1 MPHAFLAHWGVYTI
15 IYNISPRTCIE
26 CAERDGNAPDTARQ
40 TARERERE
48 IGKCSNLLSLSRE
61 RQNERENVSNA
72 ARCVYVSVSVCV
84 CVYLFACQKL
94 CLDIGNDV
102 SSNSNSSEK
111 HKSKLLLL
119 NRTQAPKISIA
130 LGNWT
135 QAAPQRICV
144 ARAAACC
151 SCPHHQVNKVS
162 GC

>member
-1 MPHAFLAHWGVYTI
+1 MSAMRHVACMYPSVY
-15 IYNISPRTCIE
+15 
-26 CAERDGNAPDTARQ
+26 
-40 TARERERE
+40 
-48 IGKCSNLLSLSRE
+48 
-61 RQNERENVSNA
+61 
-72 ARCVYVSVSVCV
+72 V

-102 SSNSNSSEK
+102 SSSEK

-144 ARAAACC
+144 ARAAASYSSPTPQSIKFRVAKTSKNAGHINVTAPLCVC
-151 SCPHHQVNKVS
+151 VQDNCNRLTCRLITVWGRRRPLEMCQIGSSNNRKNRRA
-162 GC
+162 GK